1 MQARS
6 RTTLST
12 RQLVLAAMFAAVTSV
27 LAYVRIPL
35 PMSPVPITGQTF
47 GMMLAGLLLGPRLG
61 ALSQGVYLLMGVA
74 GLPVFAGGQAGLGVL
89 VGPTGGYLWGHVAGA
104 YVTGLVAGPDPTGA
118 VPGGRLPGRPGA
130 GRITFGRSLAGAILG
145 GIVAVYGLGV
155 LQLAL
160 VTGMSWQAAIMAGA
174 VPFLPGDI
182 LKAVTAA
189 AAAVRLAPV
198 VSMAPVR
205 AEAASR

>member
-1 MQARS
+1 MQAHS
-6 RTTLST
+6 RATLPT

-61 ALSQGVYLLMGVA
+61 ALSQAVYLLMGVA
-74 GLPVFAGGQAGLGVL
+74 GLPVFAGGTAGLGVL

-104 YVTGLVAGPDPTGA
+104 YVAGLVAGPDPG
-118 VPGGRLPGRPGA
+118 VPAGGGPLPGRPGT
-130 GRITFGRSLAGAILG
+130 GKMFGRSLVGAVLG
-145 GIVAVYGLGV
+145 GIVVVYSLGV
-155 LQLAL
+155 VQLAM
-160 VTGMSWQAAIMAGA
+160 VTGMSWEAALMAGA
-174 VPFLPGDI
+174 VPFVPGDL
-182 LKAVTAA
+182 LKAVAA
-189 AAAVRLAPV
+189 AAVAVRLAPV

-205 AEAASR
+205 AEPASR